1 MAVLLIHT
9 STVAECVPTSHPPLS
24 LSLLTPSPLPPHTLP
39 SPSSHP
45 PLSLLTPSPLPPPP
59 SPLPTTFH
67 TAQSSSANSR
77 TAFKWLQ
84 GYEKCRSGWDRFT
97 KPGHS
102 HNGENSSQL
111 INFGSESE
119 SAKPVGLAFPETW
132 PWSHIITPNSDGT
145 TVIARKELNSCKT

>member
-1 MAVLLIHT
+1 MFQ
-9 STVAECVPTSHPPLS
+9 
-24 LSLLTPSPLPPHTLP
+24 PHTLP
-39 SPSSHP
+39 SPSSILHP
-45 PLSLLTPSPLPPPP
+45 PLF
-59 SPLPTTFH
+59 PLPTTFH

-111 INFGSESE
+111 ITFGGEST
-119 SAKPVGLAFPETW
+119 KPVGLAFPETW

-145 TVIARKELNSCKT
+145 TVIARKELNSCKHESTVSIHCLCAACEAMNQQLAYTVFVQRVRP